1 MQLFSFV
8 RKEDILHMK
17 KFKLKEIR
25 NQPSEKT
32 KENSFNLLQLLLEII
47 KLKLILK
54 ILEFLEK

>member
-1 MQLFSFV
+1 
-8 RKEDILHMK
+8 MK

-25 NQPSEKT
+25 NQPSKKT

>member
-1 MQLFSFV
+1 
-8 RKEDILHMK
+8 MK

-32 KENSFNLLQLLLEII
+32 EENPFNLLQLLLEII

>member
-1 MQLFSFV
+1 
-8 RKEDILHMK
+8 MK

-32 KENSFNLLQLLLEII
+32 KENSFSLLQLLLEII